1 MTKERES
8 LKSELDTLKADIE
21 EAEKETTVQD
31 GDVTVLVMDKT
42 VTPKNTDQ
50 WIFSNYVNFVF
61 SITNNTAKDIQG
73 MVQQI
78 SDAIRSKI
86 DADLVTAMDTDA
98 VKKSATASGTAI
110 TSDELM
116 AGMALFGDN
125 IESSDWAG
133 LVINSRLFPF
143 LIAMPEFTSTEKTYA
158 SMGNGFIKNGLV
170 GYYLSIPVILC
181 DNNTYDS
188 TSAECK
194 TYMVKKNAVGYIFQ
208 KDIAIEEEREAKLL
222 ATDIVASSLYAT
234 KVIDKDGVVILR
246 KTIAAA

>member
-1 MTKERES
+1 MAILVPEVFADAVNAKLQHSIRIGSIAFDATS
-8 LKSELDTLKADIE
+8 LAPD
-21 EAEKETTVQD
+21 
-31 GDVTVLVMDKT
+31 VLVAGDT
-42 VTPKNTDQ
+42 VHFPTFDRVAEMNTITKGTAITPEVLSMTDNEATIKQ
-50 WIFSNYVNFVF
+50 VGGAVRVYDSERAQIKGAVYDN
-61 SITNNTAKDIQG
+61 

-133 LVINSRLFPF
+133 LVINSRLFPS
-143 LIAMPEFTSTEKTYA
+143 LIGMPEFTSTEKTYA

-188 TSAECK
+188 TSAEC
-194 TYMVKKNAVGYIFQ
+194 N
-208 KDIAIEEEREAKLL
+208 
-222 ATDIVASSLYAT
+222 T
-234 KVIDKDGVVILR
+234 KI
-246 KTIAAA
+246 